1 MRRALED
8 AVREVARA
16 LEVHGED
23 FSVFLFVCLFF
34 RFFT

>member
-23 FSVFLFVCLFF
+23 FSVFFVCLFF